1 MRERGETIESIAG
14 LAGITAKQV
23 RERLK
28 LMGDA
33 APSPTAE
40 PDRNGVAS
48 TMSTTV
54 DTNDQVELDPR
65 VAADQTAGV
74 TGAAG

>member
-23 RERLK
+23 REHLK

-33 APSPTAE
+33 GAE
-40 PDRNGVAS
+40 ADR
-48 TMSTTV
+48 
-54 DTNDQVELDPR
+54 R
-65 VAADQTAGV
+65 AGQERRGEHDV
-74 TGAAG
+74 HHG